1 MDKAKPAE
9 VNINYKVP
17 ERTRKIIR
25 VWAASE
31 GIKRPQMV
39 IKALDY
45 YAKKHPVSL
54 S

>member
-25 VWAASE
+25 VWAESE
-31 GIKRPQMV
+31 GIKMPEIV

-45 YAKKHPVSL
+45 YAKKHPVSF
-54 S
+54 